1 MAANLKIFGDPKG
14 ALNALNTVQ
23 RKVKETSSQVK
34 GAFSKLGGI
43 FSSIFSPLGFGLGGL
58 GVSTILTTMVNRFD
72 EIGKAAANMGVSA
85 KYFQQIRF
93 AAERTG
99 TSVDQVREAFSKVQM
114 QVGRFMTGDAT
125 AGSLMAKLGLTR
137 EDLAGL
143 NAEMIDSIA
152 YTAQAWGCYAD
163 LCRLTG
169 DSGEEARARELYQ
182 RTCQAMN
189 DKMWD
194 EEAGS
199 YCDAYASTG
208 MIAISHIDENIGS
221 LSDEQ
226 AKAYKAA
233 INACFWSSYMGA
245 VRNMF
250 SVPEEFYQ
258 VSGGES
264 GSEGDY
270 GKYISVQKYVLN
282 WDTFEY
288 EPNPD
293 YKDPDPADWY
303 KLGFVNV
310 VDFTMTEDPDYPY
323 NDGYYYTTP
332 NATEDLSLWTN
343 FIFAT
348 SSSEIATMGQ
358 TYERIKQ
365 KYEILKKALEDAG
378 CDLSLITQ

>member
-1 MAANLKIFGDPKG
+1 
-14 ALNALNTVQ
+14 
-23 RKVKETSSQVK
+23 
-34 GAFSKLGGI
+34 
-43 FSSIFSPLGFGLGGL
+43 
-58 GVSTILTTMVNRFD
+58 
-72 EIGKAAANMGVSA
+72 MG
-85 KYFQQIRF
+85 
-93 AAERTG
+93 T
-99 TSVDQVREAFSKVQM
+99 
-114 QVGRFMTGDAT
+114 
-125 AGSLMAKLGLTR
+125 
-137 EDLAGL
+137 
-143 NAEMIDSIA
+143 
-152 YTAQAWGCYAD
+152 
-163 LCRLTG
+163 
-169 DSGEEARARELYQ
+169 
-182 RTCQAMN
+182 
-189 DKMWD
+189 
-194 EEAGS
+194 
-199 YCDAYASTG
+199 
-208 MIAISHIDENIGS
+208 
-221 LSDEQ
+221 
-226 AKAYKAA
+226 
-233 INACFWSSYMGA
+233 

-323 NDGYYYTTP
+323 YDGYYYTTP

>member
-1 MAANLKIFGDPKG
+1 MKKIAVLFCTALALLLGSCEKEETLHVDPIGPKYNLEDDPNDPIQHFIYETYRDFGIVVITNPTEADYAYNFTNKNRLNLVAPPQDPAVIQAG
-14 ALNALNTVQ
+14 L
-23 RKVKETSSQVK
+23 
-34 GAFSKLGGI
+34 AFIKKNFLDLYSAEFK
-43 FSSIFSPLGFGLGGL
+43 
-58 GVSTILTTMVNRFD
+58 
-72 EIGKAAANMGVSA
+72 KQNMPFTLV
-85 KYFQQIRF
+85 
-93 AAERTG
+93 
-99 TSVDQVREAFSKVQM
+99 
-114 QVGRFMTGDAT
+114 
-125 AGSLMAKLGLTR
+125 MAK
-137 EDLAGL
+137 
-143 NAEMIDSIA
+143 SIVNESH
-152 YTAQAWGCYAD
+152 G
-163 LCRLTG
+163 
-169 DSGEEARARELYQ
+169 
-182 RTCQAMN
+182 
-189 DKMWD
+189 
-194 EEAGS
+194 GS
-199 YCDAYASTG
+199 AAVDAYASTG
-208 MIAISHIDENIGS
+208 MIAVSHIDENIGS

-233 INACFWSSYMGA
+233 INACFWSSYMGT

-282 WDTFEY
+282 WDTVEY

-323 NDGYYYTTP
+323 YDGYNYTTP

-358 TYERIKQ
+358 TYERIQQ